1 MHINN
6 QIILKR
12 VYKTVL
18 LFCGVVFFGEM
29 TAQNVIPSSDTLEMQ
44 DTVLL
49 KRENFNAAY
58 PTRVDLVKDSPVV
71 KALDSLAYLKFF
83 SENGLY
89 GTVDFNNGFSFTE
102 GPVPP
107 IIDSIVER
115 RIDEMKRNTP
125 IELTYNQYVKDFVQ
139 LYAVRKRGLT
149 SRAMG
154 LSKIYFPIFEEM
166 LDKYHMP
173 LELKYLAV
181 VESALNPTAQS
192 PVGAKGLWQFMYNTG
207 RMYGLKVTSYV
218 DDRSDPYK
226 ATDAACRHLKD
237 LYEIYG
243 SWSLVLAAYN
253 SGAGNVNKAI
263 RKAGGNKSYWAV
275 WPYLPKET
283 RGYVPAFIA
292 VAYVM
297 EHAADHNLFPVH
309 PGILYQG
316 IDTVMVKDVLSFDQI
331 TELIGIRKDE
341 LKFLN
346 PAYKEGVIPATPSTP
361 FTLRLPRNYV
371 ADFINNETTLYAFK
385 TQKGI
390 QREKLLEDIKK
401 VKERT
406 LHVVRK
412 GETLARIA
420 SHYNVTSQQIVAWN
434 KLKKKAVRKGQKLII
449 YPGSSSMAEV
459 KPKEEQGKKDSTKT
473 VAAKPETGKKDS
485 SHVASVV
492 SKEIKSEEKVIVTR
506 HKVKPGESLGV
517 IAAKYNISIS
527 DLKKANKLKGN
538 SIAAG
543 KYLQI
548 PTEQTSPEH
557 PMAKV
562 NESKNKSQSN
572 DKSIASKQEKKDSE
586 VAVEKGH
593 QTNSS
598 DKTHYYVVKKGDTF
612 YKISKM
618 FEGLTVE
625 DLLRL
630 NDLTL
635 KSTLKI
641 GQKLLVKGS
650 K

>member
-1 MHINN
+1 MLINN

-12 VYKTVL
+12 AYRTIL
-18 LFCGVVFFGEM
+18 LCCGIFFIGEV

-49 KRENFNAAY
+49 KRETFNSAF
-58 PTRVDLVKDSPVV
+58 PTRVDLVKDSPVAR
-71 KALDSLAYLKFF
+71 ALDSLANLKFF
-83 SENGLY
+83 SENGLL

-107 IIDSIVER
+107 IIDSVVER
-115 RIDEMKRNTP
+115 RIDEMNRNTP

-149 SRAMG
+149 SRALG

-166 LDKYHMP
+166 LDKYNMP

-237 LYEIYG
+237 LYNIYG
-243 SWSLVLAAYN
+243 SWSLALAAYN
-253 SGAGNVNKAI
+253 SGAGNVNKAV

-297 EHAADHNLFPVH
+297 EHAPEHNLFPVH

-331 TELIGIRKDE
+331 TELIGISRDE

-346 PAYKEGVIPATPSTP
+346 PSYKEGIVPATPATP
-361 FTLRLPRNYV
+361 FVLRLPRSYV
-371 ADFINNETTLYAFK
+371 ADFMNNETALYAFK

-420 SHYNVTSQQIVAWN
+420 SRYNVTSQQIIAWN

-449 YPGSSSMAEV
+449 YPGASPM
-459 KPKEEQGKKDSTKT
+459 EELKASENHVKKDT
-473 VAAKPETGKKDS
+473 AKAVIAKADTGKKDT
-485 SHVASVV
+485 SHIAKVAP
-492 SKEIKSEEKVIVTR
+492 KELKAEEKIAITR
-506 HKVKPGESLGV
+506 HKVRSGESLGV
-517 IAAKYNISIS
+517 IAAKYNITVAE
-527 DLKKANKLKGN
+527 LKKANKLRGN

-548 PTEQTSPEH
+548 PTAGDQAEVHNQVSNSETSK
-557 PMAKV
+557 AKN
-562 NESKNKSQSN
+562 NEKA
-572 DKSIASKQEKKDSE
+572 IASKTEKNSQKSSVDTDS
-586 VAVEKGH
+586 KK
-593 QTNSS
+593 SS
-598 DKTHYYVVKKGDTF
+598 DEKTQYYVVKKGDTF
-612 YKISKM
+612 YKIAKM
-618 FEGLTVE
+618 FEGLTVD
-625 DLLRL
+625 DLLKL
-630 NDLTL
+630 NDLTV

-650 K
+650 R